1 MTARGKLEET
11 VMWHSRTRNDLIIEV
26 WEKLDC
32 ESVGGSEIEAIME
45 AVRGKF
51 GSGAVGSPTRIAR
64 LLADEGAVLRHSE
77 ILKMFVDRHQNGPY
91 DAAFRNILR
100 LESLK
105 SALASLRNLENL
117 RKKYAA
123 EGDREGL
130 RLIRETAGKGKAK
143 AIADSVSKK
152 LNPDARLR
160 AGKSRTGLRSG
171 CNRRSFSRIGSRF
184 VASRPRFATCS
195 EMMSR
200 I

>member
-160 AGKSRTGLRSG
+160 AGEIADWLTLWMQSPELFE
-171 CNRRSFSRIGSRF
+171 NWVAVRRQSAAFRDMFGDD
-184 VASRPRFATCS
+184 
-195 EMMSR
+195 E
-200 I
+200 